1 MFQRAVRRST
11 MIKMMRNWASKK
23 PQSRCCLTAHCLF
36 SDRRTRK
43 YRQLLFSYFT
53 RELLLGNWVPV
64 WKSSLELLLYITL
77 ILFIFPGIRYVLLF
91 QLNSYEY
98 EKKQEAQLSQRDHTL
113 LRAKSLKVTQSHSRS
128 LEMAPLSR
136 ALPYSVAPF
145 PCVSPISVYLLP
157 FLY

>member
-23 PQSRCCLTAHCLF
+23 LQSRCCLTAHCLF

-113 LRAKSLKVTQSHSRS
+113 LRAKSLKVIGNG
-128 LEMAPLSR
+128 ALSR